1 MKKYL
6 LILLLIIFSLP
17 AFAEYKPIP
26 AERSAEYKAEIEQV
40 TNNKY
45 LPFLASYIPN
55 YYLYFLYLQVFFQ
68 NCLCQLLILSV
79 VSQVMLDKTLTSDCV

>member
-55 YYLYFLYLQVFFQ
+55 
-68 NCLCQLLILSV
+68 C
-79 VSQVMLDKTLTSDCV
+79 